1 MAETIT
7 YDPSDDPQALAE
19 AEARDGAN
27 LAQGEKMASEQAALL
42 AGKYKNAEDLEAAYL
57 ELQKKMGEG
66 TPDEVSEDVKN
77 ESESEYVPYEDDGSV
92 NYDTVEDIYGS
103 QITNVMEDAGID
115 PFKMATHFNE
125 NNGTLSDEM
134 TQQLVDAG
142 FPAETVDAYLKGQAQ
157 QQGFTAQGQQLSD
170 SDVREIQNIAGGPN
184 QYDNLTKW
192 AETNLSQDDVKA
204 FDEVMN
210 TGNKAAVR
218 FAVKA
223 LNSQYE
229 DAVGRTPDLVTGR
242 TSTRGDRY
250 RSMAEVVRDMESPQ
264 YDADPAYRADV
275 QQKLERSNLQV
286 S

>member
-1 MAETIT
+1 MANTIT
-7 YDPSDDPQALAE
+7 YDPSNDPEVLASD
-19 AEARDGAN
+19 EARDAEN
-27 LAQGEKMASEQAALL
+27 LAQGERMAEEQSELL
-42 AGKYKNAEDLEAAYL
+42 AGKYKNAEELEEAYIQ
-57 ELQKKMGEG
+57 LQKKMGEG
-66 TPDEVSEDVKN
+66 TSDEVSKDVD
-77 ESESEYVPYEDDGSV
+77 ESQSDLNPYEEDGSV
-92 NYDTVEDIYGS
+92 NYDTVEEIYGS

-115 PFKMATHFNE
+115 PFKMATHFAE
-125 NNGTLSDEM
+125 NNGTLSDDM

-142 FPAETVDAYLKGQAQ
+142 FARETVGAYLQGQAQ
-157 QQGFTAQGQQLSD
+157 QQGFVASAQQLND

-192 AETNLSQDDVKA
+192 AETNLSQDDIKA

-210 TGNKAAVR
+210 TGNKAAVK

-242 TSTRGDRY
+242 TSTRGDKY

-275 QQKLERSNLQV
+275 QQKLERSNLNV
-286 S
+286 

>member
-27 LAQGEKMASEQAALL
+27 LAQGEKMASEQADLL

-157 QQGFTAQGQQLSD
+157 QQGFTAENQQLSD
-170 SDVREIQNIAGGPN
+170 SDVREIQDLAGGPN

-192 AETNLSQDDVKA
+192 AETNLGDDDVKA

-223 LNSQYE
+223 LNAQYE

-242 TSTRGDRY
+242 TATRGDKY